1 MKKCRKTIV
10 LPAVLGGMMLALC
23 ACQDSVNTLEN
34 TDKTAQREYVNSQY
48 FSTDSYCRD
57 RITILAINKATTDS
71 GLMKLQVQIRSN
83 RYGFWSELW
92 SDIMGANPYHISYK
106 VDWLDAKGMKVN
118 TASSVWLPEILMPGE
133 VKYIQSVAPNA
144 NCKDF
149 FISFKEN

>member
-34 TDKTAQREYVNSQY
+34 MDKTAQREYVNSQY

-83 RYGFWSELW
+83 R
-92 SDIMGANPYHISYK
+92 
-106 VDWLDAKGMKVN
+106 
-118 TASSVWLPEILMPGE
+118 
-133 VKYIQSVAPNA
+133 
-144 NCKDF
+144 
-149 FISFKEN
+149 

>member
-92 SDIMGANPYHISYK
+92 SDIMGANPYHI
-106 VDWLDAKGMKVN
+106 
-118 TASSVWLPEILMPGE
+118 LMPGE

>member
-1 MKKCRKTIV
+1 
-10 LPAVLGGMMLALC
+10 MLALC

-106 VDWLDAKGMKVN
+106 VDWLDTKGMKVN

>member
-118 TASSVWLPEILMPGE
+118 TASSV
-133 VKYIQSVAPNA
+133 
-144 NCKDF
+144 
-149 FISFKEN
+149 

>member
-1 MKKCRKTIV
+1 MRKSGTTFA
-10 LPAVLGGMMLALC
+10 LPAALGGLLMLC

-34 TDKTAQREYVNSQY
+34 MDKNAHREYVNSQY
-48 FSTDSYCRD
+48 FSTDAYCRD
-57 RITILAINKATTDS
+57 RITILAINKTTTDS
-71 GLMKLQVQIRSN
+71 GLMKLQIQIRSN

-92 SDIMGANPYHISYK
+92 SDIMGANPYHISYR
-106 VDWLDAKGMKVN
+106 VDWLDSKGMKVN

-133 VKYIQSVAPNA
+133 VKFIQSVAPNA